1 MAEQDTQDLLKKNLE
16 LAKENNKMLKKMRRN
31 AFLGGLLKLVWIAI
45 IIGAPVYVYINY
57 LSPVLDQVLGA
68 AETVQEV
75 GDKVGGAGTEFQGR
89 IQNMIDSLKGVL

>member
-1 MAEQDTQDLLKKNLE
+1 MAEQDTQDLLRKNLE

-31 AFLGGLLKLVWIAI
+31 ALLGGVLKLVWIAI
-45 IIGAPVYVYINY
+45 MIGAPIYIYINF

-75 GDKVGGAGTEFQGR
+75 GNKVGGAGTEFQGK
-89 IQNMIDSLKGVL
+89 IKNIIDSLKGIL